1 MERDIYDEDHEAFR
15 DVVKE
20 FLKRYASNEQ
30 REKWDADG
38 EIDRA
43 TMRAAGDAG
52 IIGLSVPEEFGGAG
66 MLQDYRFRAV
76 VDEEVIAAGAGS
88 LAGAFGIQD
97 DLAVPYLVHMGTQE
111 QKEKWLPGMA
121 TGEILGA
128 LAMTEPGAGSDLR
141 GIKTTAKKV
150 DGGYLVNGA
159 KTFISSG
166 KTADMI
172 VTFVKTGEG
181 TRPDAFSLL
190 IVENGAEGFDHGK
203 KLHKMGFH
211 GHDTAELSFADVFV
225 PDENLIGGKEG
236 LGFVQLMMNLPLERL
251 SIGVAAAA
259 AARAAF
265 DWTVE
270 YTKSREAFGQ
280 RVIDFQNTRFRLA
293 DVAVTVDALW
303 AYIDRAMLE
312 YRDGKLT
319 AEEAAKVKFWATERE
334 WEVLDTCVQLFG
346 GYGYITEYPIARA
359 FLDARVHRIY
369 GGTNEIM
376 RDIVSRQIAGSR

>member
-20 FLKRYASNEQ
+20 FVKRYATE
-30 REKWDADG
+30 EKRKQWEADG

-43 TMRAAGDAG
+43 TMLAAGEAG

-66 MLQDYRFRAV
+66 MLQDYRFRAIV
-76 VDEEVIAAGAGS
+76 LEEVIKAGQGS

-97 DLAVPYLVHMGTQE
+97 DLAVPYIVHMGTQE

-166 KTADMI
+166 KTADI
-172 VTFVKTGEG
+172 VVTFVKTGEG
-181 TRPDAFSLL
+181 NRPDAFSLL
-190 IVENGAEGFDHGK
+190 ILEDGMEGFEHGK
-203 KLHKMGFH
+203 KLEKMGFH
-211 GHDTAELSFADVFV
+211 GWDTAELSFTDVFV
-225 PDENLIGGKEG
+225 PEANLIGGKEG
-236 LGFVQLMMNLPLERL
+236 LGFIQLMMNLPLERL

-259 AARAAF
+259 AGEAAF
-265 DWTVE
+265 EWTRDYVI
-270 YTKSREAFGQ
+270 SREAFGE
-280 RVIDFQNTRFRLA
+280 RIADFQNTRFRLA
-293 DVAVTVDALW
+293 DMATTVDVMW
-303 AYIDRAMLE
+303 AYIDRAMEL
-312 YRDGKLT
+312 YKDQKLT
-319 AEEAAKVKFWATERE
+319 AEEAAKVKFWATDRE
-334 WEVLDTCVQLFG
+334 AELLDVGVQLHG

-359 FLDARVHRIY
+359 YLDARVHRIY

-376 RDIVSRQIAGSR
+376 RDLVARQIVGKR